1 MNDSFIEVGVSN
13 IFIPNPLKQSPMLPE
28 SFRDKFDEMAKIEGN
43 SVAGG
48 TDGHRMGADLGPPGV
63 GE

>member
-1 MNDSFIEVGVSN
+1 
-13 IFIPNPLKQSPMLPE
+13 MLPE